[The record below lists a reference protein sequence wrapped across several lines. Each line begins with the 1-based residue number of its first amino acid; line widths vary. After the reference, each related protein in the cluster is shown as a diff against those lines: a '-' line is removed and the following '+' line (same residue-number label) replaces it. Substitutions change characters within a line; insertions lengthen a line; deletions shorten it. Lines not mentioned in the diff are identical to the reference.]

1 MEPSAPPAPIQ
12 QQHQHEIDRKPY
24 RPRQDGAADDKILRD
39 GIDETQRQTEGCQQ
53 MDGQPVFAVDL
64 LAAGVKLRRMEK
76 LKDFIFHGRT
86 VLFSLT

>member
-1 MEPSAPPAPIQ
+1 
-12 QQHQHEIDRKPY
+12 
-24 RPRQDGAADDKILRD
+24 
-39 GIDETQRQTEGCQQ
+39 

-76 LKDFIFHGRT
+76 LKDFIFHGMT